1 MLVNGVWV
9 TFYNLYEWSV
19 SRLRDIKATLSDNIE
34 KSRGDKEF
42 QACLIKLID
51 IEIDR
56 KIRTENIDLSAER
69 KSRSI
74 IKKAGLEHIDP

>member
-34 KSRGDKEF
+34 KSRGDNEF